1 MLKMI
6 THACISQKGDGKQSV
21 YGGGQLAEW
30 SSCQLKT

>member
-21 YGGGQLAEW
+21 YGGGAVGRVE
-30 SSCQLKT
+30 

>member
-21 YGGGQLAEW
+21 YGGGGSWQSGVVAN
-30 SSCQLKT
+30 